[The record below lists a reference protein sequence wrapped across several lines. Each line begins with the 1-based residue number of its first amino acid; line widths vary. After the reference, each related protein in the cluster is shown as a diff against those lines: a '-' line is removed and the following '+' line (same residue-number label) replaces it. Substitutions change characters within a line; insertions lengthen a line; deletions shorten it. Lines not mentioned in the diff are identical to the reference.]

1 MVRPSLLIVLAALW
15 CFASHSLAQTP
26 QSAQFEV
33 ATIRLNKA
41 CVNGAGLEHHSP
53 GRFAVECVSLRDYVR
68 GAYGSYGFG
77 RNPNVRPPK
86 VLGGPDWVD
95 TDRYDIVAKAPADAG
110 LDEMYGPML
119 RALLEDRFGVK
130 IHSEIRELPVYALT
144 ATRGG
149 AKLTPS
155 KPGSCVAID
164 PKTVLKAP
172 PGTNYCGRFEMK
184 RGAVWIAN
192 AKGMTIA
199 EFASRVFRDT
209 LNRPVIDRTSIA
221 GLFDIHLEFSDPE
234 NSVELS
240 GNADN
245 AAPSV
250 FTAIQE
256 QLGLKLSPDK
266 GPVEVFVIDHVEK
279 PSAN

>member
-1 MVRPSLLIVLAALW
+1 M
-15 CFASHSLAQTP
+15 P
-26 QSAQFEV
+26 QRVQFEV

-41 CVNGAGLEHHSP
+41 CVNGAGLEHLSL
-53 GRFAVECVSLRDYVR
+53 GSFGVECVSLRDYIR

-77 RNPNVRPPK
+77 RNPNVRPPR

-95 TDRYDIVAKAPADAG
+95 TERYDIVAKAPAETG
-110 LDEMYGPML
+110 LDEMYGPMM
-119 RALLEDRFGVK
+119 RALLEDRFGLK

-144 ATRGG
+144 AVRGG

-164 PKTVLKAP
+164 VKSVLQAP
-172 PGTNYCGRFEMK
+172 PGPNYCGRFEMK
-184 RGAVWIAN
+184 RGAVWIAD
-192 AKGMTIA
+192 AKGMTVS
-199 EFASRVFRDT
+199 EFAARVFRDAVE
-209 LNRPVIDRTSIA
+209 RPVIDRTSIA
-221 GLFDIHLEFSDPE
+221 GLFDIHLEFSGPE
-234 NSVELS
+234 NSASLI
-240 GNADN
+240 GDADN
-245 AAPSV
+245 AAASV
-250 FTAIQE
+250 FTAVQE